1 MVDNAVESPNCQS
14 TVGFSV
20 SPYTVLVKS
29 TATNSAVHFLRG
41 SPKSLRSL
49 GFNTRSGKSLTVTDP
64 YGRKRVYRHVSVY
77 WIHNCQVS
85 VPSWGFLEQQD
96 FLGGVDKVRENNN
109 MPRDVEGGGE
119 REGDST
125 VPRLSPNSSTRLRG
139 RPDPF
144 LVVCKCFS
152 ILTSL
157 TAILCIAVNVLSAVR
172 SFKNESDI
180 FDGIFRC
187 YAVLIA
193 AFVALAETEW
203 EFVVRFWK
211 VLEYWAGRGMLQIF
225 VAVMTRA
232 FPDYSRDQK
241 DLILL
246 QNIASYLL
254 LACGVVYV
262 FSGIL
267 CIGFL
272 KRARQKKEVTREQA
286 VKDLEDL
293 ERRREELEQLLIAER
308 A

>member
-1 MVDNAVESPNCQS
+1 
-14 TVGFSV
+14 
-20 SPYTVLVKS
+20 
-29 TATNSAVHFLRG
+29 
-41 SPKSLRSL
+41 
-49 GFNTRSGKSLTVTDP
+49 
-64 YGRKRVYRHVSVY
+64 
-77 WIHNCQVS
+77 
-85 VPSWGFLEQQD
+85 
-96 FLGGVDKVRENNN
+96 
-109 MPRDVEGGGE
+109 MPTEGEGEGGGGGE
-119 REGDST
+119 NLTRVSST
-125 VPRLSPNSSTRLRG
+125 SGGSTRLRT

-152 ILTSL
+152 VITSL
-157 TAILCIAVNVLSAVR
+157 TAILCIAVNILSAIR
-172 SFKNESDI
+172 SFKDGSDV

-193 AFVALAETEW
+193 AFVVLAETEW
-203 EFVVRFWK
+203 EFIIKFWK

-232 FPDYSRDQK
+232 FPDYSSKQK

-262 FSGIL
+262 FMGIL

-272 KRARQKKEVTREQA
+272 KRARQQKETTREQA
-286 VKDLEDL
+286 VKDLEEL
-293 ERRREELEQLLIAER
+293 ERRREELEQLLIEER